1 MNALRARQGRAR
13 DQRGA
18 VAVEMVVLLPLV
30 LAFVLLAV
38 QVSLWFHARSIALAS
53 AEVGARTSAGRQS
66 SLAGGLAAAEQF
78 ADAVGGSHLTG
89 VSVTGSR
96 SATFTTVSVRG
107 EAVRLLP
114 LIPLNLSVAQSA
126 TLPVER
132 LT

>member
-1 MNALRARQGRAR
+1 MKPRARQDRAR

-18 VAVEMVVLLPLV
+18 VAVEMVVVLPLI
-30 LAFVLLAV
+30 LALALLAV
-38 QVSLWFHARSIALAS
+38 QVSLWFHARSIALAA
-53 AEVGARTSAGRQS
+53 AEVGARTSAGRHS
-66 SLAGGLAAAEQF
+66 SLPSGLAAAEQF
-78 ADAVGGSHLTG
+78 ADAAGGSHLTG

-114 LIPLNLSVAQSA
+114 LIPLNLTVAQSA
-126 TLPVER
+126 TMPVER